1 MPIKVSSSQFNYTYG
16 DRIHFPYSIALLVS
30 HIKTKE
36 KFSQFKFEKTF
47 VFRTEEKI
55 EEYVEKCRDSDILL
69 CSCYVWNWEIS
80 TLLAKK
86 VKEINPKCLIIFGG
100 PQVPQILEDFF
111 EKYPFVDIV
120 VHGEGEIVLENIL
133 SEYLEEKN
141 YLKIKGISTKDFTTE
156 PQERI
161 EDFDSMPSPYLT
173 NTVLDLVDNVDG
185 YQWIASW
192 ETNRGCPYQCTFCDW
207 GSATATTM
215 RKWSEERL
223 YKEIEWFG
231 DNKIPYIDGCDAN
244 FGIYRDRDLQIAK
257 KLREEK
263 LKKGFPKTFQTN
275 WAKISSEKIIPLA
288 KELLS
293 VGLLK
298 AVTLSLQSLDKN
310 TLDIIK
316 RANLKFKTFSNLT
329 TSFRD
334 ENIPTYT
341 ELIMGLPGETLV
353 SFKTGLETVLS
364 NEDLGGLQIY
374 NCGLLPNA
382 PMNYPEYREK
392 NKIKSIRSPIFLQHT
407 RKDEISIQE
416 YERFVIE
423 TFSFNLKDL
432 KEMYRY
438 SWMVQTFHIF
448 GILEHIAKFY
458 KKEYKLSLME
468 FYETL
473 LQYGKNEK
481 SFFSK
486 EFYLLE
492 KHMDQGYSGNG
503 WSHYDL
509 ELGDLSWVLEEASA
523 ARFLRLDTNILF
535 TEIQKFV
542 EFLENKEEF
551 HSKSEILDD
560 LIKFQIFLLTTREH
574 LEEIKEE
581 EFVYDWKN
589 YFVNNS
595 AITKSK
601 IKYFY
606 KNKVT
611 EKDPIK
617 WIWNVVWFGRKEIK
631 NKMFP
636 KFLQVDFLA
645 INELNIN

>member
-1 MPIKVSSSQFNYTYG
+1 M
-16 DRIHFPYSIALLVS
+16 PYSIALLVS
-30 HIKTKE
+30 YIKTKE
-36 KFSQFKFEKTF
+36 QFSQFKFEKTF
-47 VFRTEEKI
+47 VFRNEEKI
-55 EEYVEKCRDSDILL
+55 EGYVEKCRDSDILL
-69 CSCYVWNWEIS
+69 CSCYVWNWEIT

-86 VKEINPKCLIIFGG
+86 VKAINPKCLIVFGG
-100 PQVPQILEDFF
+100 PQAPKMELEDFF

-120 VHGEGEIVLENIL
+120 VHGEGEIIFENIL
-133 SEYLEEKN
+133 SEYLTERN

-161 EDFDSMPSPYLT
+161 KDFDSMPSPYLT
-173 NTVLDLVDNVDG
+173 NTVFDLVDIVDG
-185 YQWIASW
+185 YQWIATW

-231 DNKIPYIDGCDAN
+231 DNKIPYIDVCDAN
-244 FGIYRDRDLQIAK
+244 FGIYRDRDLQIAI
-257 KLREEK
+257 KLGEEK
-263 LKKGFPKTFQTN
+263 LKKGFPETIQAN

-293 VGLLK
+293 TGLLK

-316 RANLKFKTFSNLT
+316 RANLKFSTFSNLT
-329 TSFRD
+329 TSFRN

-341 ELIMGLPGETLV
+341 EIIMGLPGETLV
-353 SFKTGLETVLS
+353 SFKKGLETILS
-364 NEDLGGLQIY
+364 DEDIGDLEIY

-392 NKIKSIRSPIFLQHT
+392 NKIKSIRSPISLLHT

-416 YERFVIE
+416 YERILIG
-423 TFSFNLKDL
+423 TFSYNLNEL
-432 KEMYRY
+432 KEMYTY
-438 SWMVQTFHIF
+438 SWMVQSFHNF
-448 GILEHIAKFY
+448 GILELVSKFY
-458 KKEYKLSLME
+458 QNEYQLPLME

-473 LQYGKNEK
+473 LQYGKSEK

-486 EFYLLE
+486 EFDLLE
-492 KHMDQGYSGNG
+492 KHVDKGYSGKG
-503 WSHYDL
+503 WSHYDSDIGEINWSL
-509 ELGDLSWVLEEASA
+509 DEASA
-523 ARFLRLDTNILF
+523 ARFLCLDTNISF

-542 EFLENKEEF
+542 EFLENKEKF
-551 HSKSEILDD
+551 HSKSEILND
-560 LIKFQIFLLTTREH
+560 LIKFQIFLLTTRAN

-581 EFVYDWKN
+581 KFVYDWKD

-595 AITKSK
+595 AITKNK
-601 IKYFY
+601 VKYFY
-606 KNKVT
+606 KNKIT

-617 WIWNVVWFGRKEIK
+617 WVCDVVWYGRKEIK
-631 NKMFP
+631 YKMYP
-636 KFLQVDFLA
+636 KLLQVNSLI
-645 INELNIN
+645 INEIVN

>member
-1 MPIKVSSSQFNYTYG
+1 MSIKVSSSQFNYTYG
-16 DRIHFPYSIALLVS
+16 NRIHFPYSIALLVS
-30 HIKTKE
+30 YIKTKE

-47 VFRTEEKI
+47 VFRDEEHI
-55 EEYVEKCRDSDILL
+55 EGNIEKCRDSDILL
-69 CSCYVWNWEIS
+69 CSCYVWNWEIT

-86 VKEINPKCLIIFGG
+86 VKEVNPKCLIIFGG
-100 PQVPQILEDFF
+100 PHVPLILEDFF
-111 EKYPFVDIV
+111 EKYPFVDIA
-120 VHGEGEIVLENIL
+120 VHGEGEIIFENIL
-133 SEYLEEKN
+133 SEYLNGK
-141 YLKIKGISTKDFTTE
+141 KFSKVKGISTKDLTTE

-161 EDFDSMPSPYLT
+161 QDFDSMPSPYLT
-173 NTVLDLVDNVDG
+173 NTVYDLVDIVDG

-215 RKWSEERL
+215 RKWSDERL

-231 DNKIPYIDGCDAN
+231 DHKIPYIDGCDAN

-257 KLREEK
+257 KLREENI
-263 LKKGFPKTFQTN
+263 KKGFPQTFQTN
-275 WAKISSEKIIPLA
+275 WAKVSSEKIIPLA
-288 KELLS
+288 KELQS

-316 RANLKFKTFSNLT
+316 RANLKSKSFSTLT
-329 TSFRD
+329 ASFRD

-341 ELIMGLPGETLV
+341 ELIMGLPGETLA
-353 SFKTGLETVLS
+353 SFKKGLETVLS

-392 NKIKSIRSPIFLQHT
+392 NKIKSIRSPIFLSHT
-407 RKDEISIQE
+407 HKDEVSIQE
-416 YERFVIE
+416 YERFVTE
-423 TFSFNLKDL
+423 TFSFTLEDL

-438 SWMVQTFHIF
+438 SWMVQAFQVL
-448 GILEHIAKFY
+448 GILELVEKFY
-458 KKEYKLSLME
+458 QNEYNLPLID
-468 FYETL
+468 FYEIL
-473 LQYGKNEK
+473 SQYGKNKK

-492 KHMDQGYSGNG
+492 KHVETGYSGKG
-503 WSHYDL
+503 WAHYDSD
-509 ELGDLSWVLEEASA
+509 LGEISWLLEEATV
-523 ARFLRLDTNILF
+523 ARFLRLDTNTLF

-542 EFLENKEEF
+542 EFLENKKEI
-551 HSKSEILDD
+551 HTKSEVLND
-560 LIKFQIFLLTTREH
+560 LIKFQIFSLTTREH

-581 EFVYDWKN
+581 KFAYDWKD

-595 AITKSK
+595 AITKRK
-601 IKYFY
+601 VKYFY
-606 KNKVT
+606 KNKIT

-617 WIWNVVWFGRKEIK
+617 WIWKVVWFGRKEIK
-631 NKMFP
+631 YKIFP
-636 KFLQVDFLA
+636 RFLEVGSAVIDG
-645 INELNIN
+645 IKH